1 MNLEQLSNNDKR
13 FLGILDTGTM
23 KNGNDYEVP
32 FAFKKKGIKIQ
43 NSRSQALKRMHELK
57 RSFKKDS
64 SLFQD
69 YQCFMDDLVANGFSR
84 KAS

>member
-1 MNLEQLSNNDKR
+1 
-13 FLGILDTGTM
+13 M
-23 KNGNDYEVP
+23 KNVNHYEVP
-32 FAFKKKGIKIQ
+32 LPFKQKDIKIQ
-43 NSRSQALKRMHELK
+43 NSKSQALKRMRELK

-84 KAS
+84 KATSS